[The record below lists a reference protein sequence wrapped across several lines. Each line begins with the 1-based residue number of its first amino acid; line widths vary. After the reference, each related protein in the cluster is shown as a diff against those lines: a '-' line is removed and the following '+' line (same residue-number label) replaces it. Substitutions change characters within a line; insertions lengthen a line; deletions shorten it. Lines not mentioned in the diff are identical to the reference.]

1 MIARAIAFS
10 LLAAGCAARLS
21 TFEHPAPF
29 HQAVGCWRITAV
41 DSNPGL
47 QRRLLPGPVVV
58 RMTPEAVDFFDA
70 SDRTR
75 PTLGHANFRLD
86 LLAGLKGRFLTS
98 WIPVTRDTVSLDW
111 SLPGPSGLTITA
123 EVRGDSLHGYGKH
136 LTDAGPGYGWIRIA
150 GARVRC

>member
-1 MIARAIAFS
+1 MIARAIALS

-21 TFEHPAPF
+21 TIEHPAPF

-58 RMTPEAVDFFDA
+58 RMTPHAVDFFEA
-70 SDRTR
+70 SG
-75 PTLGHANFRLD
+75 LGHAKFRLD
-86 LLAGLKGRFLTS
+86 LVAGLKGRFLTS
-98 WIPVTRDTVSLDW
+98 WIPLTRDTVDLDW
-111 SLPGPSGLTITA
+111 SLPGPSGLIITA
-123 EVRGDSLHGYGKH
+123 QVRGDSLHGIGKH